1 MKRDSQVITSCVIP
15 INVTVERE
23 RERERNSTT
32 RHRETQGD
40 TGRQGDTETGR
51 QGDRETRRQ
60 GDRET
65 GRQGDTETR
74 RHGDRETGRQGD
86 RETGRQGDRETR
98 RQGDTETRRQGDRET
113 GRQGDT
119 ETGRHGDTETESAQ
133 RVHRDTER
141 DMDTQRETETH
152 DTVYWVQFHRDA
164 SVRCSPV
171 HSQSVLQ
178 RRRKLRR
185 RKTVIGIPRRVQQD
199 LDSDESPS
207 SRERTVVLRCNAA
220 LCSEDLCSR
229 LNTKKDSGCQTEDFL
244 VCAPSRRRVQSQ
256 WGQEGVNSAPVP
268 LSLSTG
274 NISSLPDPSERNDAM
289 FSSSL
294 GVRLRSHSQP
304 REGRRLMDEVHH
316 HREKGEEL
324 SPSETEDFLSGPGEL
339 KEEGEESTD
348 DQAQPDHP
356 LASLKYQQHPGSPW
370 MERGRS
376 RLPRK
381 VDMGSC
387 EMSSSSDTFSSPLH
401 STSTRGVLGCQMDHK
416 DDHQSSSG
424 NWSGSSSTCPSHT
437 SETLPPATS
446 PQLTGSSHC
455 DSELSLNTAPHATD
469 DPALILD
476 PYQTDRQLDDARVST
491 ASDGEWSYPHPDHP
505 SPRPHDLS
513 PERSR
518 EGEGSL
524 GCPSF
529 TSMATCESFTT
540 DKPPSEKADT
550 VSYYSIDTEGYY
562 TSMHFDCG
570 LKGSK
575 SFMYNYSASDCGQ
588 EHMTLGRRC
597 LTLRKPKAKPS
608 APRRS
613 SSLRKIN
620 GGGDAPD
627 DSEPKTPSGQQRK
640 WCSRERRLQLDLEGS
655 LGRTDPPD
663 PDPALNHLEDPILG
677 GEGGSGLEQD
687 PLEALET
694 WRREDT
700 EEMPGSGL
708 FGSSDRGSYKDEGAV
723 QSDYADLWLVNDL
736 KSNTDPYR
744 SLSNSSTATGTTVIE
759 CIKSQ
764 SSESQTSQSGSRAT
778 TPSLPSVEDFKM
790 SSLPSVEGDFKMS
803 SPERLAGLV
812 SPSSGYSSQSETPT
826 SSFPSAFFP
835 EPLSPTNQK
844 RKPKIPERKSSLS
857 VTSTRDLELP
867 VIPPSHQDL
876 ISTKPP
882 GHRNQLY
889 LLQQSKQ
896 KAGASARA
904 EASPATETSSSL
916 PMTITPTVLRSVQL
930 RSVGKQ
936 GEGSPDRPGPDV
948 ATRPKCPTVNISP
961 PSSSRSPESTARKPP
976 AYNSQVPPSQ
986 QYCES
991 LLSPSEGPVT
1001 KDSAGHSSVRYRQDR
1016 HPTEPQWNQP
1026 LLDQDQPL
1034 LDQDQPLTDQQSLL
1048 DQEVCQRGAEATGVT
1063 PGQEVE
1069 EQEALFPGS
1078 NSSLEAEQY
1087 RPQPPEPSK
1096 LQRAEDPS
1104 MCPAQHSLA
1113 TTTDS
1118 LDKVPVISDQS
1129 ETISDAAGREEECKS
1144 SGVPTVNSRP
1154 SDNSIFP
1161 LSEETKA
1168 EGDVFLSPTKA
1179 RTTEE
1184 LFTMIHRSRR
1194 KVLGRKDSGE
1204 LNARS
1209 RLCAASGSTS
1219 PCTPVNPP
1227 GNTVTSLVTP
1237 STPTGPQKA
1246 PGPIYRSLKKSSTSN
1261 EEFKLLLLKKG
1272 SRSDSSYRMSA
1283 TEILKSP
1290 IGHKSPGDHLP
1301 TLEEPLSP
1309 PPGTEKLPS
1318 PFTEGL
1324 SPKGMSPAASFR
1336 QSRSRVP
1343 PPATSSHYSIRS
1355 RHHPAPMQA
1364 ISEGE
1369 TENSD
1374 RSPSS
1379 QGSS

>member
-1 MKRDSQVITSCVIP
+1 MKSDSQVITSCVIP
-15 INVTVERE
+15 INVT
-23 RERERNSTT
+23 
-32 RHRETQGD
+32 G
-40 TGRQGDTETGR
+40 
-51 QGDRETRRQ
+51 
-60 GDRET
+60 
-65 GRQGDTETR
+65 
-74 RHGDRETGRQGD
+74 
-86 RETGRQGDRETR
+86 
-98 RQGDTETRRQGDRET
+98 
-113 GRQGDT
+113 
-119 ETGRHGDTETESAQ
+119 
-133 RVHRDTER
+133 
-141 DMDTQRETETH
+141 
-152 DTVYWVQFHRDA
+152 VQFHRDS
-164 SVRCSPV
+164 SVHCSLI

-185 RKTVIGIPRRVQQD
+185 RKTVIGIPRSVQQD
-199 LDSDESPS
+199 LDSDESPGA
-207 SRERTVVLRCNAA
+207 RERTVVVRCNAA
-220 LCSEDLCSR
+220 LCSEDLCCR

-244 VCAPSRRRVQSQ
+244 VCAPSHWRVQYQ
-256 WGQEGVNSAPVP
+256 RGQQGVSSALVP

-274 NISSLPDPSERNDAM
+274 NISSLLDTSEHNNAM

-294 GVRLRSHSQP
+294 GVRLRSRSQP
-304 REGRRLMDEVHH
+304 REGRRLIEVHH
-316 HREKGEEL
+316 HSEEEEEEEL
-324 SPSETEDFLSGPGEL
+324 SPSETDDFLSGLGEL
-339 KEEGEESTD
+339 KEKGGGGAD
-348 DQAQPDHP
+348 DQSQPDHP
-356 LASLKYQQHPGSPW
+356 LASLKYQQRTGSPW
-370 MERGRS
+370 LERGQS

-401 STSTRGVLGCQMDHK
+401 STSTRRVVGCQMDHK

-437 SETLPPATS
+437 SETLPPAAS
-446 PQLTGSSHC
+446 PRLTGSSHC
-455 DSELSLNTAPHATD
+455 DSELSLNTGPHATD
-469 DPALILD
+469 DPTPILILD
-476 PYQTDRQLDDARVST
+476 PYQTDRQLDDAGVSM
-491 ASDGEWSYPHPDHP
+491 ASDGEWSYPHPD
-505 SPRPHDLS
+505 SRLHDFS

-524 GCPSF
+524 GYPSF
-529 TSMATCESFTT
+529 SSMATCESFIT

-550 VSYYSIDTEGYY
+550 VSYYSIDNEGYY

-575 SFMYNYSASDCGQ
+575 SFMYNYSDCGQ

-613 SSLRKIN
+613 SSLRKIS
-620 GGGDAPD
+620 GGGNSPD
-627 DSEPKTPSGQQRK
+627 DTEPKNRSGQQRK
-640 WCSRERRLQLDLEGS
+640 SCSRERRLQLDLEGS
-655 LGRTDPPD
+655 LGHPNLPD
-663 PDPALNHLEDPILG
+663 PHPALGHLEDPVLG
-677 GEGGSGLEQD
+677 GEVGLGGLGLEQD
-687 PLEALET
+687 PLEPLLALET

-764 SSESQTSQSGSRAT
+764 ESSESQTSQSGS

-826 SSFPSAFFP
+826 SSFPCAFFP
-835 EPLSPTNQK
+835 SPLSPTNQK

-857 VTSTRDLELP
+857 ITSTRDLELP
-867 VIPPSHQDL
+867 VIPPSHQNL
-876 ISTKPP
+876 SALYSLNPTSPPPVSTKPP

-896 KAGASARA
+896 TAAASARA
-904 EASPATETSSSL
+904 EARVATETSSSL
-916 PMTITPTVLRSVQL
+916 PMTITPTVLHSVQL

-936 GEGSPDRPGPDV
+936 GEGSPARPGPDV

-961 PSSSRSPESTARKPP
+961 SSSSRSPESTTRNPP

-991 LLSPSEGPVT
+991 LLAPSEGPVSR
-1001 KDSAGHSSVRYRQDR
+1001 DPAGHSSVRYRQDR
-1016 HPTEPQWNQP
+1016 HPAEAQWRTTSFRQPVDQTLADQERLPDQERLAEEDHTIRNQHQP
-1026 LLDQDQPL
+1026 LLDQHQPL
-1034 LDQDQPLTDQQSLL
+1034 LDQHQPLLDQHQPLTDQQSLL
-1048 DQEVCQRGAEATGVT
+1048 DQEVCQRGAQSTGVT
-1063 PGQEVE
+1063 PGQELE
-1069 EQEALFPGS
+1069 EQKALFPGS
-1078 NSSLEAEQY
+1078 SSSLEAEQY
-1087 RPQPPEPSK
+1087 RPLPPQPSE
-1096 LQRAEDPS
+1096 LQRPEDLSVFPG
-1104 MCPAQHSLA
+1104 QHSLA
-1113 TTTDS
+1113 TISESRDE
-1118 LDKVPVISDQS
+1118 VPVKSDQS
-1129 ETISDAAGREEECKS
+1129 ETLQAYPISDVAGRQEEY
-1144 SGVPTVNSRP
+1144 SRP
-1154 SDNSIFP
+1154 SDNSIFS

-1168 EGDVFLSPTKA
+1168 EGDVFLSSTKA
-1179 RTTEE
+1179 CTTEE
-1184 LFTMIHRSRR
+1184 LFAMIHRSRR

-1204 LNARS
+1204 LSARS
-1209 RLCAASGSTS
+1209 SLCAQVT
-1219 PCTPVNPP
+1219 PP
-1227 GNTVTSLVTP
+1227 GNTMTSLVNP
-1237 STPTGPQKA
+1237 STSTTPTGSQKA
-1246 PGPIYRSLKKSSTSN
+1246 PGPIYRSLKKSSTSH

-1290 IGHKSPGDHLP
+1290 ISPNAPGDPLA
-1301 TLEEPLSP
+1301 EKPLSP

-1318 PFTEGL
+1318 PFTEGF
-1324 SPKGMSPAASFR
+1324 SPKGLSTAACPR
-1336 QSRSRVP
+1336 QSRSRIP
-1343 PPATSSHYSIRS
+1343 PPPTSSRYSIRS
-1355 RHHPAPMQA
+1355 RQHPAPMQA

-1374 RSPSS
+1374 RSPS
-1379 QGSS
+1379 